1 MGNKTMD
8 IKPALRLVV
17 DSIENGY
24 ALPAD
29 LKDICLVALI
39 KLEHVDELESELASL
54 RKGLTDSLSKL
65 TPQET
70 ARREGYWAQL
80 GRDEF
85 F

>member
-1 MGNKTMD
+1 MD
-8 IKPALRLVV
+8 IKPALREVI
-17 DSIENGY
+17 DSIEKGY

-29 LKDICLVALI
+29 LKGICQVALV
-39 KLEHVDELESELASL
+39 KLERVDALEAEIAGL
-54 RKGLTDSLSKL
+54 RSGLTDSLNKL

-70 ARREGYWAQL
+70 ARREAYWAQL